1 MFGYNFVRIYFF
13 NVQLVMQKILV
24 VDDDKDLL
32 EMVEMTLSRLGYH
45 ITTLARGSGFINIV
59 ESIRP
64 DIILLDIFLGDSD
77 GRTLCYNL
85 KLQPAYEKIPVI
97 LYSAGYVPFST
108 IAHSK
113 ADEFMIKPFEIKQLV
128 EKIKTLL
135 VCDQS

>member
-1 MFGYNFVRIYFF
+1 
-13 NVQLVMQKILV
+13 MQKILV

-45 ITTLARGSGFINIV
+45 ITTLAKGSGFLKIV

-64 DIILLDIFLGDSD
+64 DIILLDIFLGDAD

-85 KLQPAYEKIPVI
+85 KLQPVYHNIPVI
-97 LYSAGYVPFST
+97 LYSAGFVPLST
-108 IAHSK
+108 IEHSK
-113 ADEFMIKPFEIKQLV
+113 ADVFIIKPFDIKYLV

-135 VCDQS
+135 GI